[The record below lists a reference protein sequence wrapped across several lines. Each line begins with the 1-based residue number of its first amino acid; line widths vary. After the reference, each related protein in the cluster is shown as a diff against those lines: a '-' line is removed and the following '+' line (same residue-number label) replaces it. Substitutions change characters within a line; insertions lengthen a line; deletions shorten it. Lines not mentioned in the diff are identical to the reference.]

1 MKMKQNKVKKAPQMD
16 MNQPLLT
23 NKPML
28 NVTATPP
35 TVLI

>member
-1 MKMKQNKVKKAPQMD
+1 MD

-35 TVLI
+35 TVLIYIDFVGL